1 MALPLSYLPHY
12 TVEDWEKWQGDWELI
27 EGIAFALA
35 SPSVYHQLCLSNLIF
50 EIRKNLECPECKV
63 LPEIDYYI
71 KEDTV
76 VRPDLVVSCRE
87 IGERL
92 SITPEVVFEIL
103 SPSTIKID
111 EEIKFQ
117 IYQKEKVRYYVLV
130 YPFTERERVK
140 VFKHTGVEFDKVF
153 EGKNE
158 VFSFE
163 LDDCLFNI
171 DFSKIW

>member
-50 EIRKNLECPECKV
+50 EIRKHLECPECKV

-76 VRPDLVVSCRE
+76 VRPDLVVSCKDT
-87 IGERL
+87 GEKL
-92 SITPEVVFEIL
+92 STAPDVIFEIL
-103 SPSTIKID
+103 SESTAKID
-111 EEIKFQ
+111 EDIKFQ
-117 IYQKEKVRYYVLV
+117 IYEKEKVRYYVLV
-130 YPFTERERVK
+130 YPFKGREK
-140 VFKHTGVEFDKVF
+140 VRIFRHIGFGFEKVF
-153 EGKNE
+153 ESKNE
-158 VFSFE
+158 TFNFELENCSFE
-163 LDDCLFNI
+163 LN
-171 DFSKIW
+171 FSKIW